1 MSGNS
6 RFLHYYINRY
16 NERKRNLIS
25 KEREMKKI
33 VLTLAMLLTMCM
45 GMSAENH
52 ETNKVSELCNEMK
65 VENFDFNVNF
75 KRLAMALDLND
86 DQMDSTENVMQMFA
100 NDMLFAYNEC
110 NNVNRDNVIRNTV
123 KKHVKYI
130 SYILTKDQQKTYLK
144 LLNTTLNNRGFD
156 TSKF

>member
-1 MSGNS
+1 
-6 RFLHYYINRY
+6 
-16 NERKRNLIS
+16 
-25 KEREMKKI
+25 MKKI

-45 GMSAENH
+45 GMSAENN
-52 ETNKVSELCNEMK
+52 ETTKVSEICNEMK